1 MRIVGDAL
9 DLPKETLTG
18 IAPARGAP
26 RRAGTVTPARLL
38 DAGTRLERDALAAAL
53 AHPSLHDGLAEL
65 TPEHFEDDLHRRF
78 RAALVDGA
86 PDNGD
91 LVVTYR
97 PLGTKWG
104 RYNINGVPRCCLGAM
119 LIGRRVW

>member
-1 MRIVGDAL
+1 VDKKIDSIQKTGAL
-9 DLPKETLTG
+9 FNDV
-18 IAPARGAP
+18 RG
-26 RRAGTVTPARLL
+26 
-38 DAGTRLERDALAAAL
+38 
-53 AHPSLHDGLAEL
+53 
-65 TPEHFEDDLHRRF
+65 HFT
-78 RAALVDGA
+78 
-86 PDNGD
+86 DNGD